1 MPTWNPA
8 WASAISGIESSGRY
22 NLVGPDNG
30 KGNKP
35 YGKYQVMDFNVG
47 PWTQEA
53 LGRRMSPQEFLNDPN
68 AQDTV
73 FRHQFG
79 KNVDKY
85 GSPQEAA
92 SVWFSGRPMAQAG
105 NSRDV
110 LGTTVP
116 AYVAKFNRGL
126 GSNDGVSAI
135 ENAMSYSN
143 PTPTQQGASPVMAS
157 TPPPDDGFLGQL
169 VRFGG
174 NASNGGYTVADALGN
189 AGVAMMS
196 LDNAKGASTL
206 SQNMALNFKQRATA
220 QKPAEFQYDPK
231 SGTFFRTRS
240 DGSLETMKNPNQADE
255 PKPLAKIS
263 ESSLKNVQKTV
274 DDYDFINTTAG
285 QAADILDDIKT
296 GKLDLGLVKNMLNSG
311 QNIAGMS
318 DDKSRAYAKYTRF
331 VQDLVNSNLRL
342 NNGVQTEGDAWRELK
357 SIAANGTNYDN
368 ATAEDALK
376 RVIEKANGA
385 ADRGRA
391 HIESRKKT
399 FGEDPFEGYNDTV
412 TGWKSRM
419 DAINERLK
427 GYDAPKATAAAP
439 AAPGGFRVIRQH

>member
-8 WASAISGIESSGRY
+8 WASAVSGIESSGRY

-47 PWTQEA
+47 PWTRET
-53 LGRRMSPQEFLNDPN
+53 LGREMTPQDFLNDPD
-68 AQDTV
+68 AQDAV

-79 KNVDKY
+79 KNVEKY

-105 NSRDV
+105 NARDI

-126 GSNDGVSAI
+126 GAEGVNAI
-135 ENAMSYSN
+135 EAAMGN
-143 PTPTQQGASPVMAS
+143 QPQQGASPVMAS

-169 VRFGG
+169 ARFGG
-174 NASNGGYTVADALGN
+174 SASNGGYTVADALGN

-196 LDNAKGASTL
+196 LDNAKGASAL
-206 SQNMALNFKQRATA
+206 SQNMALNFKRGQVA
-220 QKPAEFQYDPK
+220 KPSEFQYDPK
-231 SGTFFRTRS
+231 SGTFFRTNP
-240 DGSLETMKNPNQADE
+240 DGRLETMQNPNAATGADG
-255 PKPLAKIS
+255 KPLAKIS
-263 ESSLKNVQKTV
+263 ESSLKNVAKTI

-285 QAADILDDIKT
+285 QAADILGDIKS
-296 GKLDLGLVKNMLNSG
+296 GKLDLGLMKNLINSG
-311 QNIAGMS
+311 QNMAGMS
-318 DDKSRAYAKYTRF
+318 DEKSRAYAKYTRF

-357 SIAANGTNYDN
+357 AIAANGTSYDN
-368 ATAEDALK
+368 DTAVDALK

-391 HIESRKKT
+391 HLESRKKT
-399 FGEDPFEGYNDTV
+399 FGEEPFEGYNDTV
-412 TGWKSRM
+412 NGWRSRL
-419 DAINERLK
+419 DTINERIK
-427 GYDAPKATAAAP
+427 GYEQPKAASP
-439 AAPGGFRVIRQH
+439 ASPAPGGFRVIRQH

>member
-47 PWTQEA
+47 PWTKEA
-53 LGRRMSPQEFLNDPN
+53 LGREMTPQDFLNDRD
-68 AQDTV
+68 AQDAV

-85 GSPQEAA
+85 GTPQEAA

-105 NSRDV
+105 NARDV

-126 GSNDGVSAI
+126 GAEGVNAI
-135 ENAMSYSN
+135 EAAMGQQ
-143 PTPTQQGASPVMAS
+143 PQQGASPVMAS

-169 VRFGG
+169 ARFG
-174 NASNGGYTVADALGN
+174 ATQSNGGYTVGDALGN

-196 LDNAKGASTL
+196 LDNAKGATAL
-206 SQNMALNFKQRATA
+206 SQNMALNYKQRN
-220 QKPAEFQYDPK
+220 QNKPAEYQYDPK
-231 SGTFFRTRS
+231 SGTFFRTNA
-240 DGSLETMKNPNQADE
+240 DGRLETMQNPNAE
-255 PKPLAKIS
+255 KEGKPLAKIS
-263 ESSLKNVQKTV
+263 ESSLKNVAKTI

-285 QAADILDDIKT
+285 QAADILDDIKN
-296 GKLDLGLVKNMLNSG
+296 KRLDLGLFKNGANTARNM
-311 QNIAGMS
+311 AGMS
-318 DDKSRAYAKYTRF
+318 DEQSRAYARYTRF

-342 NNGVQTEGDAWRELK
+342 NNGVQTEGDAWREMK
-357 SIAANGTNYDN
+357 SIAANGTSYDN
-368 ATAEDALK
+368 DTAAQALE
-376 RVIEKANGA
+376 RVIDKASGA
-385 ADRGRA
+385 ASRGRA
-391 HIESRKKT
+391 HLESRKKT
-399 FGEDPFEGYNDTV
+399 FGEEPFEGYNDTV
-412 TGWKSRM
+412 NGWQSRL
-419 DAINERLK
+419 DAIAERRK
-427 GYDAPKATAAAP
+427 GYAQPETTPAAP
-439 AAPGGFRVIRQH
+439 AAPGGFKVIRQH